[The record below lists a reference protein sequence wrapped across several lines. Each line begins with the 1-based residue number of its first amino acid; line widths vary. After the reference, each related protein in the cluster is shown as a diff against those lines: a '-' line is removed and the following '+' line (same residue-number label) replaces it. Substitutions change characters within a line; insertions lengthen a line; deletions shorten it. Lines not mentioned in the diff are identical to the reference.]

1 MKFFKLTL
9 LALLLSSTLFGR
21 EQVNI
26 NFSNLAI
33 NDFIKLI
40 AKITNKNILVNQK
53 INGTVDLVTSAPV
66 YDDEVIG
73 ILISVLESKGFT
85 LVRNGSIYEVVRS
98 TEAAKHSLR
107 VAQSGKTVYGSMMTT
122 QAITVKGENV
132 DIVAAKVRYLISK
145 TAKLMT
151 MKESNTLL
159 ITDYPRNI
167 ETIKRVINKID
178 TQNSAQMKLVTIKYA
193 EIKALNTRL
202 QEIAKSLFNEK
213 VASSQVKILMDE
225 SANTL
230 ILVGNSANIK
240 KLEAVIKDLDKERDL
255 NEVVQIIELRNS
267 DAKGVLATLTEIISK
282 QTFSD
287 PSLKPNVSAS
297 EEINAIILVG
307 NPFIL
312 KGLTKII
319 DTLDKEK
326 YQVYVQARIVEINK
340 KDAEDVGLKYNLG
353 GLSTS
358 SAGLLAFSGNFG
370 GTSALDLI
378 PAGVTVPTLSEGL
391 ALGASLDFLQ
401 TKGASKTVSNPSI
414 LCVNNQESS
423 IYVGK
428 TISIVS
434 GTTNQGTV
442 GQTNSFKRED
452 VGLTLKIKPRV
463 SSSDK
468 VTLDVETILE
478 NIIDLDT
485 IAGQPTTTKQTVTT
499 QAILRHGENIIIG
512 GLVKTYVTDTETK
525 VPVLGD
531 IPLLGWFFTHNSTKD
546 EQDNLI
552 VILTP
557 YIIDQSDK
565 LSRLQ
570 QELGELTRLQKE
582 YNEEVFKRIEEKS
595 EDALTEDEEPK

>member
-1 MKFFKLTL
+1 
-9 LALLLSSTLFGR
+9 
-21 EQVNI
+21 
-26 NFSNLAI
+26 
-33 NDFIKLI
+33 
-40 AKITNKNILVNQK
+40 
-53 INGTVDLVTSAPV
+53 
-66 YDDEVIG
+66 
-73 ILISVLESKGFT
+73 
-85 LVRNGSIYEVVRS
+85 

-122 QAITVKGENV
+122 QAITVTGENV